1 MKIASLIL
9 SQPFLRCLSQS
20 FALEVLPS
28 SLKSFPIVLCHCA
41 KSWNML
47 LARQVTDGRRT
58 FQSQEE
64 FLAMQCS
71 VVCKQT
77 EALLG
82 AKGSY
87 VDSAGKY
94 GQCWYILSSQWSLL
108 VPAQHHIH
116 MASMTRSM
124 GRPHSS
130 LSGWCLADTNRPSV
144 IPFGLRT
151 GLNKNINTIF
161 LWAIT
166 AHFIIF
172 TSRKK

>member
-1 MKIASLIL
+1 
-9 SQPFLRCLSQS
+9 
-20 FALEVLPS
+20 
-28 SLKSFPIVLCHCA
+28 
-41 KSWNML
+41 ML

-94 GQCWYILSSQWSLL
+94 GQC
-108 VPAQHHIH
+108 
-116 MASMTRSM
+116 
-124 GRPHSS
+124 
-130 LSGWCLADTNRPSV
+130 
-144 IPFGLRT
+144 
-151 GLNKNINTIF
+151 
-161 LWAIT
+161 
-166 AHFIIF
+166 
-172 TSRKK
+172 